1 MKTLLITGSGGFVGK
16 NLKEYFSDK
25 YNVLSPRSNELNLIN
40 EEEVKKYF
48 IENQIDYIIHCASI
62 GGVRGEI
69 DRNSTISDNL
79 KMVDNLLKFKN
90 DNVKIILF
98 GSGAMYDKSR
108 NLRKIKEEEISRVI
122 PKDLYGESKMLI
134 AKKIQDRKDV
144 VCLNIFACYGKNEKE
159 TRFPTYAIEQNLKKE
174 PIIINQNVIFDYLYI
189 EDLAKIIEKFLIKTP
204 QENIIN
210 VTPNESISLFEIS
223 ELVNEISD
231 FKSEIIIKNPILA
244 PEYTGDNSRL
254 LNELPELK
262 FTSYKDGL
270 KILFNHLKVMK

>member
-69 DRNSTISDNL
+69 DRNSTISDN
-79 KMVDNLLKFKN
+79 F
-90 DNVKIILF
+90 KIILF